1 MAIAR
6 RFKISHH
13 EVFPHGAFIVAPVA
27 PVLDF
32 DQSTRD
38 VKVQQVDKD
47 TGELIW
53 SIDVLDADPEAPRKS
68 KTVSIK
74 ILAKVQPVP
83 PANDSNSPFTPVE
96 FDGLTAL
103 AYIDDNGNRPR
114 IAWSFRAGLDARTWQ
129 GRPEGDGIRRGSGG
143 VTCVPST
150 RSPGRRLSASG
161 ARSCL
166 GRSRPRRVRSP
177 ICTRT

>member
-1 MAIAR
+1 VDNGLLVIAKSAIHRRETTMAIAR

-13 EVFPHGAFIVAPVA
+13 EVFPHGAYIVAPVA

-32 DQSTRD
+32 DQSTREL
-38 VKVQQVDKD
+38 KVQQVDKD

-53 SIDVLDADPEAPRKS
+53 SIDVLDANPEAPRKS

-74 ILAKVQPVP
+74 ILGKVQPVP
-83 PANDSNSPFTPVE
+83 PSNESSSPFTPVE

-114 IAWSFRAGLDARTWQ
+114 IAWSFRAAGMHAP
-129 GRPEGDGIRRGSGG
+129 GKAG
-143 VTCVPST
+143 ST
-150 RSPGRRLSASG
+150 RAAGSAE
-161 ARSCL
+161 
-166 GRSRPRRVRSP
+166 SRAA
-177 ICTRT
+177 

>member
-13 EVFPHGAFIVAPVA
+13 EVFPHGAFIVSPVTA
-27 PVLDF
+27 VLDF

-38 VKVQQVDKD
+38 AKVQQVDKD

-74 ILAKVQPVP
+74 ILGKVQPVP
-83 PANDSNSPFTPVE
+83 PSNESNSPFTPVE

-114 IAWSFRAGLDARTWQ
+114 IAWSFRADAMHAP
-129 GRPEGDGIRRGSGG
+129 GKAG
-143 VTCVPST
+143 ST
-150 RSPGRRLSASG
+150 RTAASG
-161 ARSCL
+161 E
-166 GRSRPRRVRSP
+166 GRAA
-177 ICTRT
+177 

>member
-13 EVFPHGAFIVAPVA
+13 EVFPHGAYIVAPVA

-32 DQSTRD
+32 DQSTREL
-38 VKVQQVDKD
+38 KVQQVDKD

-74 ILAKVQPVP
+74 ILGKVQPVP
-83 PANDSNSPFTPVE
+83 PSNESNSPFTPVE

-114 IAWSFRAGLDARTWQ
+114 IAWSYRAAGMHAPGKAGSTRAA
-129 GRPEGDGIRRGSGG
+129 GSGE
-143 VTCVPST
+143 
-150 RSPGRRLSASG
+150 GRA
-161 ARSCL
+161 A
-166 GRSRPRRVRSP
+166 
-177 ICTRT
+177 